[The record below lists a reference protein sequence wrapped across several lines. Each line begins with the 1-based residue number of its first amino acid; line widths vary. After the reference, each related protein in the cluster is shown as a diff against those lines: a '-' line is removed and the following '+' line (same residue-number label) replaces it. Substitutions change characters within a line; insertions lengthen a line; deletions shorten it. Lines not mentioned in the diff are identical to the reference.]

1 MEVLQEVGV
10 DLEAGLD
17 ETLWWSGREERVALR
32 LQKHRWVNIHI

>member
-17 ETLWWSGREERVALR
+17 EMLWWSGREERAALR
-32 LQKHRWVNIHI
+32 LQEHRWVNIHM

>member
-17 ETLWWSGREERVALR
+17 ETVLWLGREEAVGLR
-32 LQKHRWVNIHI
+32 LQKHRWVNIHM